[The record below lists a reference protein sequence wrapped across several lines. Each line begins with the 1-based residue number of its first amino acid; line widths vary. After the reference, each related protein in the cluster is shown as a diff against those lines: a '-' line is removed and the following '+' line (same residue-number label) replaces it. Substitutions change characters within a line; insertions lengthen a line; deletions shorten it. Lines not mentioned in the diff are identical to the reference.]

1 MKYLVII
8 NNNNFKNNNNVSL
21 KLCVYIYIY
30 NVYTV
35 EVIQSLNTTFLLFN
49 KKIQRKNNKIQ
60 MQKIIKPNG

>member
-8 NNNNFKNNNNVSL
+8 NNNNFKNNNNISL
-21 KLCVYIYIY
+21 KLCIYIFIHS
-30 NVYTV
+30 VYTV